1 MLVFTEHF
9 LHAKDNVL
17 SILENLGS
25 IAALVFKGGNQGVQ
39 WLSNLPK
46 GS

>member
-25 IAALVFKGGNQGVQ
+25 IAALSFQGRQPRGPVV
-39 WLSNLPK
+39 K
-46 GS
+46 